1 MYICLLEAM
10 KKQVYFSFVLA
21 ILSFISVKRI
31 EKVSVDRYHFV
42 QSPVFQKEFGW
53 FNFAEPEFIHSLPF
67 ELREISGITPYID
80 GTMACIQDEEG
91 IIYIYDMS
99 SNSII
104 DQIPFAERGDFEG
117 LTKVD
122 STFYILRSDA
132 QLFAVTRSNDS
143 VIVNSNRLSIHA
155 WDNEAL
161 CYDQRDNRLL
171 LTPKSKIGK
180 GPEFKGQRAI
190 YEISLET
197 GKLNPIPVFT
207 VQVDDILSYA
217 LENNIPLPKK
227 EASKI
232 TDSIDY
238 FLKFKPS
245 SIAVHPK
252 TNDVYVISAIDHTM
266 AIFEKNGK
274 LINFMTLD
282 PVLFNK
288 PEGMTFLANGD
299 LIVTNEGQM
308 GTPTLLKFIWQ
319 YGGKD

>member
-1 MYICLLEAM
+1 
-10 KKQVYFSFVLA
+10 
-21 ILSFISVKRI
+21 VKRL
-31 EKVSVDRYHFV
+31 EKASVDRYHFV

-67 ELREISGITPYID
+67 ELREISGITSYME
-80 GTMACIQDEEG
+80 GQMACIQDEEG
-91 IIYIYDMS
+91 VIYIYDLS
-99 SNSII
+99 SNTII
-104 DQIPFAERGDFEG
+104 DKIPFAERGDFEG

-122 STFYILRSDA
+122 STFYVLRSDA
-132 QLFAVTRSNDS
+132 QLFSVKRTRDS
-143 VIVNSNRLSIHA
+143 VMVNSNRLSIDA

-197 GKLNPIPVFT
+197 GKLNPLPIFT
-207 VQVDDILSYA
+207 VQVEEILSFA
-217 LENNIPLPKK
+217 LDKNIPLPKK

-252 TNDVYVISAIDHTM
+252 TNDIYVISAIDHTM
-266 AIFEKNGK
+266 AVFEKSGK

-282 PVLFNK
+282 PLLFNK
-288 PEGMTFLANGD
+288 PEGMTFLPNGD

-308 GTPTLLKFIWQ
+308 GTPTLLKFTWQ
-319 YGGKD
+319 YGSRE

>member
-1 MYICLLEAM
+1 M

-21 ILSFISVKRI
+21 ILSFITVKRL
-31 EKVSVDRYHFV
+31 EKASVDRYHFV

-53 FNFAEPEFIHSLPF
+53 FNFAEPEFIHSVPF
-67 ELREISGITPYID
+67 ELREISGITSHAE
-80 GTMACIQDEEG
+80 GQMACVQDEEG
-91 IIYIYDMS
+91 VIYIYDLY
-99 SNSII
+99 NNTII
-104 DQIPFAERGDFEG
+104 DKITFAEPGDFEG

-122 STFYILRSDA
+122 STFYVLRSDA
-132 QLFAVTRSNDS
+132 QLYSVTRSLDS

-161 CYDQRDNRLL
+161 CYDQRNKRLL
-171 LTPKSKIGK
+171 LTPKSKNGK

-190 YEISLET
+190 FEISLET
-197 GKLNPIPVFT
+197 GKLNPIPIFT
-207 VQVDDILSYA
+207 IQVEDILKFA
-217 LENNIPLPKK
+217 LDKNIPLPKK

-252 TNDVYVISAIDHTM
+252 TNDIYVISAIDHTM
-266 AIFEKNGK
+266 AVFEKSGK

-288 PEGMTFLANGD
+288 TEGMTFLPNGD

-308 GTPTLLKFIWQ
+308 GTPTLLKFNWQ
-319 YGGKD
+319 YGSRE